1 VVERK
6 VSQVDIMPGLAFL
19 TGQQVNNTTL
29 GRNIFLNT
37 SLPDSNDISNHTFIL
52 QPDNHLIG
60 LLTGKYYYK
69 YDLQSKKENVFS
81 IVSNDP
87 FPPGEPDSS
96 FLHKMRELTQGYYE
110 TSRYMLFNNKKKK

>member
-6 VSQVDIMPGLAFL
+6 VSQVDIIPSLAYLAGL
-19 TGQQVNNTTL
+19 QVNNTTM

-37 SLPDSNDISNHTFIL
+37 FLSDSNDISNHTFIL

-69 YDLQSKKENVFS
+69 YDLPSKKGFVLS
-81 IVSNDP
+81 IESNDP
-87 FPPGEPDSS
+87 LPPGEPDSV
-96 FLHKMRELTQGYYE
+96 FLQKMHDLTLGYYE
-110 TSRYMLFNNKKKK
+110 TSRYMLFNNKKK